1 MTTSGVS
8 SYNPDFDEIITEAYE
23 RCGMQIRDGYDV
35 LSARRSLNLMFA
47 EWANRGLNLYTI
59 EQRQVALVAGTFEY
73 TLPSDTVDVLSAV
86 IRTNSGQSDQQDITI
101 DRIGS
106 AEYLHTPNKYTP
118 SRPAQFYVQRTVPA
132 KLFLYPAPDATQQYI
147 FRYYGIRRIEE
158 TGAVTNTADISFR
171 FLPCLTAGL
180 AYYLAVKKAPDRIAM
195 LKQFYEEEFARAAAE
210 DRERSSYFAV
220 PTYTESY

>member
-23 RCGMQIRDGYDV
+23 RCGMQVRDGYDV

-59 EQRQVALVAGTFEY
+59 EQRQVVLVANTFEY

-132 KLFLYPAPDATQQYI
+132 KLFLYPAPDSTQSYI
-147 FRYYGIRRIEE
+147 FRYYGSRRIEE

-220 PTYTESY
+220 PTYMESY

>member
-23 RCGMQIRDGYDV
+23 RCGMQVRDGYDV

-59 EQRQVALVAGTFEY
+59 EQRQVVLVANTFEY
-73 TLPSDTVDVLSAV
+73 TLPDDTVDVLSAV

-147 FRYYGIRRIEE
+147 FRYYGIRRIQE

-195 LKQFYEEEFARAAAE
+195 LKQFYEEEFARAASE

>member
-106 AEYLHTPNKYTP
+106 AEYLHTPNKYTA

-132 KLFLYPAPDATQQYI
+132 KLFLYPAPDATQSYI

-220 PTYTESY
+220 PTYMESY

>member
-23 RCGMQIRDGYDV
+23 RCGLQVRDGYDV

-147 FRYYGIRRIEE
+147 FRYYGIRRIQE

>member
-23 RCGMQIRDGYDV
+23 RCGLQVRDGYDV

-59 EQRQVALVAGTFEY
+59 EQRQVVLVANTFEY
-73 TLPSDTVDVLSAV
+73 SLPDDTVDVLSAV

-132 KLFLYPAPDATQQYI
+132 KLFLYPAPDATQSYI
-147 FRYYGIRRIEE
+147 FRYYGIRRIQE

>member
-23 RCGMQIRDGYDV
+23 RCGLQVRDGYDV

-59 EQRQVALVAGTFEY
+59 EQRQVVLVANTFEY
-73 TLPSDTVDVLSAV
+73 TLPDDTVDVLSAV

-147 FRYYGIRRIEE
+147 FRYYGIRRIQE

>member
-23 RCGMQIRDGYDV
+23 RCGLQVRDGYDV

-59 EQRQVALVAGTFEY
+59 EQRQVALVAGTFDY

>member
-23 RCGMQIRDGYDV
+23 RCGLQVRDGYDV

-132 KLFLYPAPDATQQYI
+132 KLFLYPAPDSTQSYI